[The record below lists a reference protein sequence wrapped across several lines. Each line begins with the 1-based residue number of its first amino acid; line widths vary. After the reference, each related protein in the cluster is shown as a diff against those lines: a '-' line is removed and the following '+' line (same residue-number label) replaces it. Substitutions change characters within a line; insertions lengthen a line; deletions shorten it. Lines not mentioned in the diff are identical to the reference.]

1 MNCNKY
7 LNKIWID
14 IVERQLLRLTA
25 LSEGF
30 LNLFE
35 FSQKMVGDSESFA
48 ILEIP
53 KRLFQYFSVAF
64 LT

>member
-30 LNLFE
+30 LNFFE

-48 ILEIP
+48 IP